1 MSTKVVELK
10 TVKVGKYI
18 VLDGE
23 ASKVTSLTTSSP
35 GKHGAA
41 KARIEAVGIF
51 DNQKRSLVK
60 PVNAKIDV
68 PIIDKRVGQVIAL
81 MGDEVQLMD
90 LETYE
95 TIDLPIP
102 EDLKDEIVEG
112 KEVEYI
118 EAMGNMKIMR
128 TKGGN

>member
-1 MSTKVVELK
+1 MATKVVEIKSLK
-10 TVKVGKYI
+10 QGKYL

-23 ASKVTSLTTSSP
+23 ASKIISISTSSP

-41 KARIEAVGIF
+41 KARIEAVGLF
-51 DNQKRSLVK
+51 DSQKRSLVK
-60 PVNAKIDV
+60 PVNAKVDV

>member
-1 MSTKVVELK
+1 MATKVVEIKTLK
-10 TVKVGKYI
+10 QGKYL

-23 ASKVTSLTTSSP
+23 ASKITSISTSSP

-41 KARIEAVGIF
+41 KARIEAVGLF

-60 PVNAKIDV
+60 PVNAKVDI
-68 PIIDKRVGQVIAL
+68 PIIDKRVGQVLAL
-81 MGDEVQLMD
+81 MGTEVQLMD

-95 TIDLPIP
+95 TVELPIP
-102 EDLKDEIVEG
+102 DDLKDELTEG

-118 EAMGNMKIMR
+118 EALGNMKIMR
-128 TKGGN
+128 TKGGS

>member
-1 MSTKVVELK
+1 MATKVVEIKTLK
-10 TVKVGKYI
+10 QGKYL

-23 ASKVTSLTTSSP
+23 ASKIISISTSSP

-41 KARIEAVGIF
+41 KARIEAVGLF

-60 PVNAKIDV
+60 PVNAKVDV

-81 MGDEVQLMD
+81 MGEEVQLMD

-118 EAMGNMKIMR
+118 EAMGKMKIMR

>member
-1 MSTKVVELK
+1 MATKVVEIKTLK
-10 TVKVGKYI
+10 QGKYL

-23 ASKVTSLTTSSP
+23 ASKIISISTSSP

-41 KARIEAVGIF
+41 KARIEAVGLF
-51 DNQKRSLVK
+51 DSQKRSLVK
-60 PVNAKIDV
+60 PVNAKVDV